1 MTKEFYEQQRAA
13 VASGDPELQDN
24 SFQLYVELKK
34 QRPENAHH
42 IETYGTIPLKI
53 LDKLGRIMLS
63 RMKLFEAQSITVH
76 TIADNNID
84 EEAGV

>member
-34 QRPENAHH
+34 QRPENARH
-42 IETYGTIPLKI
+42 IETYGTIPLET
-53 LDKLGRIMLS
+53 LDKLG
-63 RMKLFEAQSITVH
+63 KLFGAQSITVH